1 MFSATLVETVLV
13 ANPIEFRIR
22 DSVQLSEEQ
31 KKDFINLLS
40 YFTPSELA
48 ELETLL

>member
-1 MFSATLVETVLV
+1 MFSTLVETVLV
-13 ANPIEFRIR
+13 EVPIESRIR
-22 DSVQLSEEQ
+22 ASSQLSDEQ

-40 YFTPSELA
+40 YFTSSELR

>member
-1 MFSATLVETVLV
+1 MFTTTVETVLV
-13 ANPIEFRIR
+13 GNPIEHRIR
-22 DSVQLSEEQ
+22 ASVQLSDEQ

-40 YFTPSELA
+40 YFTPAEIR